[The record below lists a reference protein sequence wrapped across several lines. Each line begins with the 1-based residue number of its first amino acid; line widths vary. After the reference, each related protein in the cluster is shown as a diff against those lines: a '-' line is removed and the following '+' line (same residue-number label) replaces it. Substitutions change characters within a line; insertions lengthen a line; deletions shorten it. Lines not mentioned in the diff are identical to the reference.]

1 MRRHVGL
8 QLGGPVAEALDRLR
22 SRWDPVMARLAP
34 PHVTVVYPEET
45 VDAGLLLDRL
55 AEAAAETPP
64 IRLRIGDVACDDDG
78 RGGVYAAVADPTGGL
93 TALRDRLLLPP
104 QRFSGYPFHTTIAHP
119 RTADAPEGCWAALR
133 GRTLDLSCVVDEAQ
147 WTVTDDSGRTVLATF
162 PFEGRPSGRVA
173 VATGILVADGRVLL
187 GLRSRDRAN
196 YPGRW
201 DLPGGHV
208 EPGESPRDAARREL
222 REEIGVDADLAGPWH
237 RIVDDTIGIEM
248 SLWIV
253 RSWRGEPVNLVPH
266 EHERIAWWAA
276 GDLPVLDLTHPAYVD
291 LLTRALKGVAAQGS
305 ANTGLE
311 RPRP

>member
-8 QLGGPVAEALDRLR
+8 QLGGPVAEALDGLR
-22 SRWDPVMARLAP
+22 STWDPVMARIAP
-34 PHVTVVYPEET
+34 PHVTVAYPEEI
-45 VDAGLLLDRL
+45 VDVDLLLERL
-55 AEAAAETPP
+55 AGAAAETAP
-64 IRLRIGDVACDDDG
+64 IRLSIGGFIGDDDG
-78 RGGVYAAVADPTGGL
+78 RGGVFAAVGDPDRGL

-119 RTADAPEGCWAALR
+119 RTAGAPADCWAALR
-133 GRTLDLSCVVDEAQ
+133 GGSLDLSCVVDEAQ
-147 WTVTDDSGRTVLATF
+147 WTVTGESGRTVLATF

-173 VATGILVADGRVLL
+173 VAVGILIADGRVLL

-196 YPGRW
+196 YPGQW

-208 EPGESPRDAARREL
+208 EPGESPRDAVRREL
-222 REEIGVDADLAGPWH
+222 REEIGVEADIAEPWH

-266 EHERIAWWAA
+266 EHERIAWWAP
-276 GDLPVLDLTHPAYVD
+276 DELPALDLTHPAYVA
-291 LLTRALKGVAAQGS
+291 LLSDALEPSGS
-305 ANTGLE
+305 SGS
-311 RPRP
+311 